1 MLYEGHGPAGVAVLV
16 KTVTDNR
23 NRTGAAIRSFFNRSG
38 GSLGGS
44 GAVAW
49 MFKLCATLS
58 CPIKDTRDFDKVLE
72 LALEA
77 GADDVSERG
86 PADSDQ
92 EKSVEALSHLVLLLP
107 PDWLLPSASFNRMAD

>member
-1 MLYEGHGPAGVAVLV
+1 M
-16 KTVTDNR
+16 
-23 NRTGAAIRSFFNRSG
+23 
-38 GSLGGS
+38 
-44 GAVAW
+44 AW

-77 GADDVSERG
+77 GADDVSESG

-92 EKSVEALSHLVLLLP
+92 EKSVEALSHIVLLLP
-107 PDWLLPSASFNRMAD
+107 RD